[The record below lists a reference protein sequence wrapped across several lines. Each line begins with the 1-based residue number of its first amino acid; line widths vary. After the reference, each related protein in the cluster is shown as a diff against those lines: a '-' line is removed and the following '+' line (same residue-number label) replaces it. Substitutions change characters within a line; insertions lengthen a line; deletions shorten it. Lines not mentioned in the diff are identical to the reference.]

1 VHLEDGK
8 RLTCA
13 NFELASEGGGDDEGE
28 GEEGEGED
36 EDDGAGSPCET
47 SCVQPTPSGSAIPSV
62 TETPTETGSEGAQP
76 TQSEVVTGGAAGLR
90 AGFAGAALVGAA
102 VLFML

>member
-13 NFELASEGGGDDEGE
+13 NFELASEGGEGGEDGEGE
-28 GEEGEGED
+28 GEDDD